1 MTQILKF
8 KQLDQ
13 LKKYIAFN
21 TDKRK
26 NAAVSFEKQ
35 FFKLMINGIYCKTMG
50 NFRKRINV
58 RLVNNAKKYVSKPS
72 FISQKILSK
81 NFGAIHEIN
90 MGM

>member
-58 RLVNNAKKYVSKPS
+58 KKYVSKPS

-81 NFGAIHEIN
+81 NFVAIHEIN
-90 MGM
+90 VGM